1 MDQNKINNP
10 DIKGKHD
17 SLNVLMYV
25 IYYFSALV
33 LSTLISEIILKFLD
47 KIMNIDFFTSVVVN
61 CVISMIVSVA
71 IIFGFVFKDNY
82 RSKSYQVKYI
92 LLDSAVAVL
101 VNAVIGFIDGF
112 HPFTSGCARN
122 LGGIIKFGQNL
133 GSMEDFDD
141 VGRLV
146 KLAAFAIISALL
158 VVTSLLS
165 GKAGYNKR
173 LSQQKLLLNHTSQN
187 DIKK

>member
-1 MDQNKINNP
+1 MDQNKMNNS

-17 SLNVLMYV
+17 SLNFLMYV

-47 KIMNIDFFTSVVVN
+47 KIINIDFFASAVVN
-61 CVISMIVSVA
+61 CAVSMIVSVA
-71 IIFGFVFKDNY
+71 VIFGFVFKDNY
-82 RSKSYQVKYI
+82 RSQSYRLKYI

-101 VNAVIGFIDGF
+101 VNGVIGFADGF

-122 LGGIIKFGQNL
+122 LGGIIKLGQAL
-133 GSMEDFDD
+133 DSMDDFDD

-146 KLAAFAIISALL
+146 KLAAYAIISAVL
-158 VVTSLLS
+158 VVTSLLA

-173 LSQQKLLLNHTSQN
+173 LTQQKMLLNHNTQN
-187 DIKK
+187 DIK

>member
-17 SLNVLMYV
+17 SLNFLMYV

-47 KIMNIDFFTSVVVN
+47 KIMNIDVFTSVVVN

-101 VNAVIGFIDGF
+101 VNAVIGLIDGF